1 MRISILPEKEP
12 VCELFCGPGGLAHG
26 FSQFFDIT
34 YAVDFEE
41 PVVQTYQANHPET
54 QVRKQNIRHM
64 TGAHGDFTGITAVL
78 GGVIGGP
85 PCQGSSI
92 MNAKR
97 CPEDSRNEL
106 MGEFIRYVEEVNPR
120 FFLMENVPEIDDR
133 WKNLVI
139 TRGKKAGFN
148 VVSAVLNAADYGAA
162 QKRKRLVIIGTK
174 NTTWRPPV
182 KTGPR
187 TVRDAFSRLENNWGF
202 MKSRPDTLEKL
213 SRAIPEKW
221 TAMTDKYRNM
231 IKLDYDAPSPAVAN
245 IKKMYMVHPAECRNI
260 TLAEAALLQGFPP
273 AYIWKGGE
281 RDISQMLADAVPTDL
296 SYALASTLV
305 TGVPA

>member
-1 MRISILPEKEP
+1 MNSRLHKKEP
-12 VCELFCGPGGLAHG
+12 VEEIFCGPGGMAHG
-26 FSQFFDIT
+26 FGQFFDIT
-34 YAVDFEE
+34 HAVDFNE

-54 QVRKQNIRHM
+54 QVRKQDIRHM
-64 TGAHGDFTGITAVL
+64 TGARGDFAGITAVF

-106 MGEFIRYVEEVNPR
+106 MGDFIRYVEEVNPR
-120 FFLMENVPEIDDR
+120 FFVMENVPEIDDR
-133 WKNLVI
+133 WKNMVI
-139 TRGKKAGFN
+139 TRGEKAGFT
-148 VVSAVLNAADYGAA
+148 VVATVLNAADYGAA
-162 QKRKRLVIIGTK
+162 QKRRRLIIVGIK
-174 NTTWRPPV
+174 GKAWIPPA

-187 TVRDAFSRLENNWGF
+187 TVRNAFSRLENNWGF

-213 SRAIPEKW
+213 ARAVPDRW

-260 TLAEAALLQGFPP
+260 TLAEAALLQGFPSG
-273 AYIWKGGE
+273 YTWKGCE
-281 RDISQMLADAVPTDL
+281 HDISQMIADAMPTDL
-296 SYALASTLV
+296 SYALARTLAKGM
-305 TGVPA
+305 TA